1 MEKINYE
8 EKIQEK
14 IIEIITYD
22 LTMDRID
29 NLSMPLEQR
38 QIDKYIKCIQHVSND
53 IINKMIVNYAT
64 KGCLHLLE
72 NPDINEVE
80 KRLKHYLPKEYNLK
94 DPSLYF

>member
-1 MEKINYE
+1 MEIKYYG
-8 EKIQEK
+8 EKIQKK
-14 IIEIITYD
+14 IVEIITYD

-29 NLSMPLEQR
+29 NLLMPLEQR
-38 QIDKYIKCIQHVSND
+38 QIDKYVNGIWHISND